1 MAPSARS
8 IPAVSAAMRSALDPL
23 PPIFVAED
31 PRREPGRLDRVVGA
45 DGRPV
50 HVAPRLR
57 RAAATPPGL
66 RHDFLR
72 PFDPDPELLRPQV
85 HPAARRRGA
94 GVPPIPGGWH
104 DDQTA
109 AVQPL

>member
-23 PPIFVAED
+23 PPVFVSED
-31 PRREPGRLDRVVGA
+31 PRGEPGRLDRIIGA

-57 RAAATPPGL
+57 RAAATSLGL
-66 RHDFLR
+66 GHHFLG
-72 PFDPDPELLRPQV
+72 PLDPHPELLRPQV
-85 HPAARRRGA
+85 HPAARRDRKSTRLNSSH
-94 GVPPIPGGWH
+94 VRISY
-104 DDQTA
+104 
-109 AVQPL
+109 AVFC